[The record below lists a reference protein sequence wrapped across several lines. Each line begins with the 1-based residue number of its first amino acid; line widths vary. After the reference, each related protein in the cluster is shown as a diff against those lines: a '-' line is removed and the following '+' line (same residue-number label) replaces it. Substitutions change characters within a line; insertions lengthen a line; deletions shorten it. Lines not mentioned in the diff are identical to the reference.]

1 MQEAQAGQAAQAG
14 ELPPRALPAM
24 QARAQAEARLIE
36 RAVAQRD
43 HEAFAELLQPYR
55 DAAYHLALRILHDPG
70 LAEDALQEVYIRA
83 WKNLAKLDA
92 GQPIG
97 GWLLRI
103 AANESIRLT
112 RSKRSRSN
120 AESWS
125 AQMNEAPPET
135 PPAERLA
142 KEEDLGLLKTA
153 LARLGLEDQ
162 RLLAL
167 YYAAELSQQ
176 NIGAALG
183 LPQQVVSYKLLKA
196 MEKVRAQLKVLAP
209 STAFSMLAAEH
220 VRSALCSGPAVP
232 AALVDK
238 LHARLKSHAQP
249 ASGLRAPQAAFI
261 SLTLLA
267 VAGTAWWLFSLEA
280 APTQPRP
287 AVSAVAVPESS
298 TTSAEPAPVRMAWDF
313 AKQDLSGLELLSG
326 RLQLAAVKGKRLAEI
341 PAGTAAAWLLPEMPG
356 GRAYRVT
363 IRYQNTQVGPHM
375 MGVGMTDGQRLT
387 RMRSLINKPLKS
399 SHLYTPFETEWVFV
413 DQYMLVL
420 QDDRFYQLSELE
432 PLPGRWAVLH
442 NGFGV
447 GMERMSVESLTDAEA
462 AKARAQIQNALKDAG
477 APKPWADGTP
487 VEAFRNMSTVVPNVK

>member
-1 MQEAQAGQAAQAG
+1 MQEAQAGGLPIHAAPAAQS
-14 ELPPRALPAM
+14 
-24 QARAQAEARLIE
+24 RAQDEARLIE

-83 WKNLAKLDA
+83 WKNLARLDT

-162 RLLAL
+162 RILAL
-167 YYAAELSQQ
+167 YYAAGMSQQ
-176 NIGAALG
+176 DIGASLG
-183 LPQQVVSYKLLKA
+183 MPQQVVSYKLLKA
-196 MEKVRAQLKVLAP
+196 MDKARAQLKVLAP
-209 STAFSMLAAEH
+209 STAFSLLLSAEH
-220 VRSALCSGPAVP
+220 VRDALCSGPAVP

-238 LHARLKSHAQP
+238 LHARLKSHARP
-249 ASGLRAPQAAFI
+249 AAALRAPQAAFI

-280 APTQPRP
+280 APAQPRP
-287 AVSAVAVPESS
+287 VQPAAAASESS
-298 TTSAEPAPVRMAWDF
+298 AAPGEPAPVRMTWDF
-313 AKQDLSGLELLSG
+313 AKQDLTGLELLSG
-326 RLQLAAVKGKRLAEI
+326 RLQLAVVKGKRLAEI

-363 IRYQNTQVGPHM
+363 IRYQNTQLGPHM

-387 RMRSLINKPLKS
+387 RMRSLINRPLQS
-399 SHLYTPFETEWVFV
+399 SHMYTSFETEWLFI

-420 QDDRFYQLSELE
+420 QDGRFYQLSEVETFSCTL
-432 PLPGRWAVLH
+432 RVLH
-442 NGFGV
+442 NGFGA
-447 GMERMSVESLTDAEA
+447 GMERMSVESLADAEA
-462 AKARAQIQNALKDAG
+462 VKAREQIQNALKDAG
-477 APKPWADGTP
+477 APKPWAEGTTI
-487 VEAFRNMSTVVPNVK
+487 EAFRHMSTAVPNAK